1 MSDGFEGSGISS
13 DEIVE
18 LRIWYPS
25 MRAVR
30 GHGIGNGNH
39 RVVILN
45 LVGVRSH
52 TDDTKL
58 MYRLLLD
65 LSNFPNS
72 QPSAFVLSPRDEDIK
87 HVHHDGG
94 RELMAHFNYTMSDV
108 WAEPAQWAD
117 YATFEPET
125 PQASP
130 EPQADGAMPSPS
142 PFIYEGFAANEAYE
156 GYARVR
162 SRPSPSPSAD

>member
-1 MSDGFEGSGISS
+1 M
-13 DEIVE
+13 VP
-18 LRIWYPS
+18 LV
-25 MRAVR
+25 RAVR

-87 HVHHDGG
+87 HVNIGNGSFAISSRTG
-94 RELMAHFNYTMSDV
+94 RSAAF
-108 WAEPAQWAD
+108 
-117 YATFEPET
+117 
-125 PQASP
+125 AS
-130 EPQADGAMPSPS
+130 
-142 PFIYEGFAANEAYE
+142 
-156 GYARVR
+156 RR
-162 SRPSPSPSAD
+162 

>member
-1 MSDGFEGSGISS
+1 LSDGFEGSGISS

-87 HVHHDGG
+87 HVNIGNGSFTNLVPNRKVCSICLGG
-94 RELMAHFNYTMSDV
+94 GSASAFTSWPRERLTRMRGFLNHLENV
-108 WAEPAQWAD
+108 LN
-117 YATFEPET
+117 T
-125 PQASP
+125 PNTASR
-130 EPQADGAMPSPS
+130 
-142 PFIYEGFAANEAYE
+142 
-156 GYARVR
+156 ARG
-162 SRPSPSPSAD
+162 